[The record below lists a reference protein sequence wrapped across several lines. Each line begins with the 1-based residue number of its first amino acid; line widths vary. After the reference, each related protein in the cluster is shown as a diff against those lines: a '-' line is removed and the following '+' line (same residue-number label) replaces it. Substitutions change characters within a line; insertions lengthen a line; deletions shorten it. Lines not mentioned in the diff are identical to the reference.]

1 MGMQTVQDVMTTN
14 VVYLPSETTLA
25 EAART
30 MREQDIGDVVVAD
43 GPALTGLVTDRDIVV
58 RAVAERFDPASTT
71 IGEIVSKDLVTVRP
85 DDSIQQAVRNG
96 LSKASQTIR
105 NIDWFE
111 VTQIR
116 GAVLNNTKPEFQVEM
131 KVGFRLL
138 DQAALASAQSGG
150 AKAKKKKKK

>member
-1 MGMQTVQDVMTTN
+1 MTTS

-43 GPALTGLVTDRDIVV
+43 GPSLTGLVTDRDIVV

-85 DDSIQQAVRNG
+85 DDSIQAAALLMRDNAIRRVLVCDDEKG
-96 LSKASQTIR
+96 LVGIVSIGDLAEQIDPESVLGGISKATP
-105 NIDWFE
+105 
-111 VTQIR
+111 
-116 GAVLNNTKPEFQVEM
+116 NN
-131 KVGFRLL
+131 
-138 DQAALASAQSGG
+138 
-150 AKAKKKKKK
+150 

>member
-1 MGMQTVQDVMTTN
+1 MTTN

-71 IGEIVSKDLVTVRP
+71 IGEIVTKDLVTVRP
-85 DDSIQQAVRNG
+85 DDSIQAAALLMRDPAVRRVLVCDDEKG
-96 LSKASQTIR
+96 LVGIVSIGDLAEQIDPESVLGGISKATP
-105 NIDWFE
+105 
-111 VTQIR
+111 
-116 GAVLNNTKPEFQVEM
+116 NN
-131 KVGFRLL
+131 
-138 DQAALASAQSGG
+138 
-150 AKAKKKKKK
+150 

>member
-1 MGMQTVQDVMTTN
+1 MGMQTVQDVMTTS

-85 DDSIQQAVRNG
+85 DDSIQAAALLMRDNAIRRVLVCDDEKG
-96 LSKASQTIR
+96 LVGIVSIGDLAEQIDPESVLGGISKASP
-105 NIDWFE
+105 
-111 VTQIR
+111 
-116 GAVLNNTKPEFQVEM
+116 NN
-131 KVGFRLL
+131 
-138 DQAALASAQSGG
+138 
-150 AKAKKKKKK
+150 

>member
-1 MGMQTVQDVMTTN
+1 MTMQTVRDVMTTN

-71 IGEIVSKDLVTVRP
+71 IGEIVTRDLVTVRP
-85 DDSIQQAVRNG
+85 DDSVHSAALLMRDNAVRRVLVCDDEKG
-96 LSKASQTIR
+96 LVGIVSIGDLAEQIDPESVLGGISKATPTR
-105 NIDWFE
+105 
-111 VTQIR
+111 
-116 GAVLNNTKPEFQVEM
+116 
-131 KVGFRLL
+131 
-138 DQAALASAQSGG
+138 
-150 AKAKKKKKK
+150 